1 MGKVFRD
8 TPTLPVPQEATLY
21 MYVRSLYTLYASYM
35 HRHRD
40 GKYSLDMKNWKSG
53 WVTYTLY
60 I

>member
-1 MGKVFRD
+1 MEMGKVFRD

-40 GKYSLDMKNWKSG
+40 GKYSLDMKN
-53 WVTYTLY
+53 
-60 I
+60 